1 MKLSERNA
9 KPYRS
14 AKPNRKRPVN
24 LTLSDDLLAR
34 AREMG
39 LNISEIAEAAL
50 RMAVRS
56 KDGERWL
63 AENAE
68 AIRLY
73 DKWVEKRGV
82 FGDRQRLF

>member
-1 MKLSERNA
+1 MKFSEPTA
-9 KPYRS
+9 KSYRP
-14 AKPNRKRPVN
+14 AKSDRKRAVN
-24 LTLSDDLLAR
+24 LTLDTGLLAR
-34 AREMG
+34 ARELG
-39 LNISEIAEAAL
+39 LNVSEIAEAAL
-50 RMAVRS
+50 RVAVRR

-73 DKWVEKRGV
+73 DQWVEKHGL